1 MLNEFDLIWNKMMI
15 ENSLRINYKNDLI
28 NGIFLVHV
36 K

>member
-1 MLNEFDLIWNKMMI
+1 MMI